1 MLRRKKV
8 PGHVKRYLWKL
19 IHTKLSFS
27 QNIQAVLNS
36 SWKRN
41 EKHSDHPI
49 FRPTKPHNQWF
60 SCQYF
65 FVFTLAT
72 EKIYVI
78 RMACVSCQFAYIF
91 LQQSVIFG
99 SLFLPRN
106 MQIFPKLKMLSY
118 LLRIA
123 RFSRKKPHKFFA
135 VRLTITAFEFPKT
148 GVLSTVSDRHC
159 IHICHLGV

>member
-1 MLRRKKV
+1 MLRKKKV
-8 PGHVKRYLWKL
+8 PGHVKQNLWKL

-49 FRPTKPHNQWF
+49 FRPAKPHNQWF

-72 EKIYVI
+72 ENIFVI
-78 RMACVSCQFAYIF
+78 RMACVSCQFAYI
-91 LQQSVIFG
+91 LSITATVG
-99 SLFLPRN
+99 DVRLFVSSPQN
-106 MQIFPKLKMLSY
+106 ANFPKLMMV
-118 LLRIA
+118 I

-135 VRLTITAFEFPKT
+135 VRLTITAFSKT
-148 GVLSTVSDRHC
+148 GVLLCVSDWHC